1 MAAAIWNFH
10 TTAMEWEEIMIKPEI
25 QILRYYE
32 WNHMTL
38 NDDLCAN
45 NTVALINI
53 LNSSSKEVIETQLVC
68 HKCMRSLTIYG
79 KEN

>member
-1 MAAAIWNFH
+1 
-10 TTAMEWEEIMIKPEI
+10 MIKPEI

-68 HKCMRSLTIYG
+68 HKYMRSLTIYG

>member
-1 MAAAIWNFH
+1 
-10 TTAMEWEEIMIKPEI
+10 MIKPEI
-25 QILRYYE
+25 QLLKCYE

-38 NDDLCAN
+38 GGEPCTN
-45 NTVALINI
+45 NIASFIKV
-53 LNSSSKEVIETQLVC
+53 LNSSTKEVIETQLVC

>member
-1 MAAAIWNFH
+1 MAAAIWSFH
-10 TTAMEWEEIMIKPEI
+10 TTAMEWEETMIRPEI

-38 NDDLCAN
+38 SGDLCAN
-45 NTVALINI
+45 NTVALINV

-68 HKCMRSLTIYG
+68 HKCMRSLIIYG

>member
-1 MAAAIWNFH
+1 
-10 TTAMEWEEIMIKPEI
+10 MIKPEI
-25 QILRYYE
+25 QVLRCYE

-38 NDDLCAN
+38 NGSLCAN
-45 NTVALINI
+45 NLVTLINV

>member
-10 TTAMEWEEIMIKPEI
+10 TTAMEWEETMIKPEI

-53 LNSSSKEVIETQLVC
+53 LNNSSKEVIETQLVC

>member
-1 MAAAIWNFH
+1 
-10 TTAMEWEEIMIKPEI
+10 MIKPEI
-25 QILRYYE
+25 QILKYYE

-38 NDDLCAN
+38 NGDLCAN
-45 NTVALINI
+45 NIAALINI